1 LITEHV
7 ERLKPFLGT
16 REEAEHLANLDAD
29 QFFIRKIKFYL
40 GDPEPNK
47 ITSLEIV
54 VEFEDED
61 VYFLQCD
68 KDITETQ
75 CFIAY
80 AEINRELFWLT
91 IDSPLRRNY
100 FKAINNTVVPKYVV
114 GYTAYT
120 KLRFWGFH
128 WFEGLSLP
136 KLMCTDDPE
145 IPKDYVGLV
154 FPRSSI
160 RKYDLELTNSV
171 GVIDSGYRGEIQLT
185 FNKVNSKTTI
195 YNVGDRIGQ
204 IMIIPYPKINFVE
217 SDELT
222 ITERG
227 EGGFGSSGS

>member
-1 LITEHV
+1 MDKNNIDDYVNRLREIENSLESDDVDFSLISDLNKVLLAIDNDIQNNAMSINTSLKI
-7 ERLKPFLGT
+7 RLKKLNPTAVTPSYSKDGDAGMDLTSTTIISHTTDQVTYGT
-16 REEAEHLANLDAD
+16 G
-29 QFFIRKIKFYL
+29 I
-40 GDPEPNK
+40 
-47 ITSLEIV
+47 SL
-54 VEFEDED
+54 
-61 VYFLQCD
+61 
-68 KDITETQ
+68 
-75 CFIAY
+75 
-80 AEINRELFWLT
+80 
-91 IDSPLRRNY
+91 
-100 FKAINNTVVPKYVV
+100 
-114 GYTAYT
+114 
-120 KLRFWGFH
+120 
-128 WFEGLSLP
+128 
-136 KLMCTDDPE
+136 E

-195 YNVGDRIGQ
+195 YNVGDRVGQ